1 MDDDDSQAES
11 QPSNI
16 IRISLSQDF
25 ENNLKSHSHVGDTVL
40 VMAMLMVQRG
50 QFCHQSIR
58 LVTNMFHPQRP
69 SPTSILSILIYYH
82 CSETFFS
89 RKTEDGISQ
98 AGTHLII
105 IDESPCGSTN
115 AEKSNSAILNYYRQ
129 FMIKGNNDRSV
140 AGIRYSATINNGPQL
155 WSITYGP

>member
-25 ENNLKSHSHVGDTVL
+25 ENNLKSHSHVGDTVF

-82 CSETFFS
+82 YSETFFS

-115 AEKSNSAILNYYRQ
+115 AQKSNPAILNYYRQ
-129 FMIKGNNDRSV
+129 FMIKGNNDRQVSV
-140 AGIRYSATINNGPQL
+140 IQL
-155 WSITYGP
+155 T